1 MLFKRKDKASRSV
14 QAQAQ
19 AAGEQPAPAMPP
31 GWEPGDHL
39 FVDNVK
45 KNFGSTHV
53 LHGINMHLKRK
64 ETAVIIGGS
73 GAGKTTLL
81 RLLIGLER
89 PSSGHIWVD
98 GEDMGALD
106 DYEMNRMRQKFGMVF
121 QYAALLDS
129 LSIFDNVAF
138 PLREHR
144 KHMSRQEVR
153 DKVVS
158 MLNLLG
164 LENKEERMPSEL
176 SGGQRKRVGLARA
189 LMLEPQILIYDEPTS
204 GLDPLTSRMVDD
216 LIEETRD
223 RFNVTSVVISHDMA
237 STFRIAHQAFLVIQ
251 GRVVAHGKPDE
262 LAYGDN
268 EQARSFIAAS
278 GIAPDRLSRVDKPE
292 PAQPAPAQVEFHP
305 PARPER

>member
-1 MLFKRKDKASRSV
+1 MS
-14 QAQAQ
+14 
-19 AAGEQPAPAMPP
+19 AGGTSQTPRIPP
-31 GWEPGDHL
+31 EDHI

-45 KNFGSTHV
+45 KSFGTTQV
-53 LHGINMHLKRK
+53 LKGVTMHLRRK
-64 ETAVIIGGS
+64 ETAVVIGGS

-81 RLLIGLER
+81 RLLIGLEK

-98 GEDMGALD
+98 GEDIGPLG
-106 DYEMNRMRQKFGMVF
+106 ERQMNRVRQKFGMVF

-129 LSIFDNVAF
+129 LNIYDNVAF

-144 KHMSRQEVR
+144 KRMSEKDIR

-164 LENKEERMPSEL
+164 LENKENRMPSEL

-189 LMLEPQILIYDEPTS
+189 LMLEPKILIYDEPTS
-204 GLDPLTSRMVDD
+204 GLDPQTSRMVDD

-223 RFNVTSVVISHDMA
+223 RFSVTSVVISHDMA

-251 GRVVAHGKPDE
+251 GQVVASGTPDD
-262 LAYGDN
+262 LAYGDS
-268 EQARSFIAAS
+268 EIAREFIAAS
-278 GIAPDRLSRVDKPE
+278 GVA
-292 PAQPAPAQVEFHP
+292 
-305 PARPER
+305 PERLGRVENFQQGGEGAAAVRYHPSS

>member
-1 MLFKRKDKASRSV
+1 
-14 QAQAQ
+14 
-19 AAGEQPAPAMPP
+19 MPS

-39 FVDNVK
+39 FVDDVK
-45 KNFGSTHV
+45 KSFGSTKV
-53 LHGINMHLKRK
+53 LHGITMHLRRK

-89 PSSGHIWVD
+89 PTTGHIWVD

-129 LSIFDNVAF
+129 LTVFDNVAF

-144 KHMSRQEVR
+144 KHMSRAQIRE
-153 DKVVS
+153 KVVT

-223 RFNVTSVVISHDMA
+223 RFGVTSVVISHDMA
-237 STFRIAHQAFLVIQ
+237 STFRIAHQAFLVVQ

-268 EQARSFIAAS
+268 EQARGFIAAS
-278 GIAPDRLSRVDKPE
+278 GIAPERLSRVDAPPPPGTPVVGPE
-292 PAQPAPAQVEFHP
+292 PP
-305 PARPER
+305 PITGE